1 MHPND
6 GRVVSNFIVQ
16 ALLGRPITLYGDGS
30 QTRAFCYVDD
40 LVDGLVRMMGTL
52 DIVTGPVNLGNP
64 HEITVRTLAEM
75 VLDLSGSRSSLVFR
89 PLPADDPRQR
99 CPDIT
104 QAQQVLGWQPRVQLQ
119 DGLRRT
125 IEYFD
130 KVLSDNGEQYAMAE
144 ATA

>member
-1 MHPND
+1 
-6 GRVVSNFIVQ
+6 
-16 ALLGRPITLYGDGS
+16 
-30 QTRAFCYVDD
+30 
-40 LVDGLVRMMGTL
+40 MMGTL
-52 DIVTGPVNLGNP
+52 DIVTGPVNIGNP
-64 HEITVRTLAEM
+64 HEITVRALAEL

-130 KVLSDNGEQYAMAE
+130 RLLSEGGEQHLVAQAVV
-144 ATA
+144 